1 MTQPET
7 LVELTLK
14 FFQIR
19 ARRQLTFSITKSSK
33 YVGGD
38 CDMKFGTGTEGAFCS
53 DCSAMH
59 FRDPAGNRQPQS
71 RTASVPGSN
80 AIDAVKPVKDVL

>member
-1 MTQPET
+1 MTQLET

-19 ARRQLTFSITKSSK
+19 ASRELTLSITESSK
-33 YVGGD
+33 CAGGKLD
-38 CDMKFGTGTEGAFCS
+38 LKFGTGAEGTLCS

-59 FRDPAGNRQPQS
+59 FRDPTSDRQAQS
-71 RTASVPGSN
+71 GTARVPGSN
-80 AIDAVKPVKDVL
+80 AIDTVKPVKDVL